1 MTRVEE
7 AFLALVK
14 AGIQGEKPTD
24 PQLSSSEWNQ
34 LLQLS
39 EAHKLLPLVLDA
51 AFSLPSARAVLGKSL
66 PPGGKVAPQG
76 PDEGRQDWRA
86 LALAQLNRQV
96 VQENEFLNLILALR
110 ARGLEPL
117 VVKGAVCRKLYP
129 KPLLRPS
136 VDDDLL
142 VRPEE
147 AAAFHAALLE
157 LGLTED
163 HGATDPNALWELSYH
178 KPDSPLYIELH
189 TCLFDPESPI
199 FSGFN
204 GLFADAFDTPD
215 REQVQDVELLTPEP
229 NLHLLFLILHAYKH
243 FLFSGF
249 GLRIVSDVCLFS
261 RAYAGRIDFEALL
274 RICTALRCHLFT
286 AAVYRIGETY
296 LGIPAPAPF
305 AALEVDEGPLLA
317 DVLDAG
323 LHGTDI
329 DRLHSANIT
338 LTTVADARQG
348 GKAPKSGL
356 RASLFPPADKLA
368 GSYPF
373 LKKHPALVP
382 VAWVRRGCSYLKK
395 SSAHR
400 GAIHPTASLRI
411 GRERVALLQQYD
423 IIDQSKKS

>member
-1 MTRVEE
+1 MTRAEV
-7 AFLALVK
+7 AFLALVR
-14 AGIQGEKPTD
+14 AGIQGEKPAD
-24 PQLSSSEWNQ
+24 PALDGSEWETV
-34 LLQLS
+34 LELA
-39 EAHKLLPLVLDA
+39 ERHKLLPLVLDA

-66 PPGGKVAPQG
+66 PPRGKAAPQG

-110 ARGLEPL
+110 ERGLEPL
-117 VVKGAVCRKLYP
+117 VVKGAICRKRYP

-142 VRPEE
+142 IPPEQ

-215 REQVQDVELLTPEP
+215 REQVQDVALLTPEP

-249 GLRIVSDVCLFS
+249 GLRIISDVCLFS
-261 RAYAGRIDFEALL
+261 QAYATRIDFEKLL
-274 RICTALRCHLFT
+274 QICTELRCHRFT
-286 AAVYRIGETY
+286 AAVYRIGEKY
-296 LGIPAPAPF
+296 LGIPAPAAF
-305 AALEVDEGPLLA
+305 AALEVDEGPLLK
-317 DVLDAG
+317 DVLESG
-323 LHGTDI
+323 LHGADV

-338 LTTVADARQG
+338 LTTVAGSRQG
-348 GKAPKSGL
+348 EKTQRSGL
-356 RASLFPPADKLA
+356 RASLFPPADKLT

-382 VAWVRRGCSYLKK
+382 VAWVRRGCAYLKN
-395 SSAHR
+395 SLAHR

-411 GRERVALLQQYD
+411 GRERVALLAKYD
-423 IIDQSKKS
+423 IIDQNND

>member
-1 MTRVEE
+1 MTR
-7 AFLALVK
+7 ADTALMELLCAVFRE
-14 AGIQGEKPTD
+14 EKPAD
-24 PQLSSSEWNQ
+24 PKLEAADWEA
-34 LLQLS
+34 LLKQAD
-39 EAHKLLPLVLDA
+39 AHRLLAVILDA
-51 AFSLPSARAVLGKSL
+51 AFALPSLRASG
-66 PPGGKVAPQG
+66 AQNG
-76 PDEGRQDWRA
+76 PDLRAWREEA
-86 LALAQLNRQV
+86 LSQINRQV

-110 ARGLEPL
+110 ERGLEPL
-117 VVKGAVCRKLYP
+117 VVKGAICRALYP

-142 VRPEE
+142 IRPEQ

-163 HGATDPNALWELSYH
+163 HGATNPEALWELSYH

-204 GLFADAFDTPD
+204 GLFADAFDAPD

-249 GLRIVSDVCLFS
+249 GLRIISDVCLFS
-261 RAYAGRIDFEALL
+261 RAHAVRIDFEKLL
-274 RICTALRCHLFT
+274 QICTALRCHRFT
-286 AAVYRIGETY
+286 AAVYRIGEKH
-296 LGIPAPAPF
+296 LGIPAPAAF
-305 AALEVDEGPLLA
+305 AALEVDEGPLLT
-317 DVLDAG
+317 DVLESG
-323 LHGTDI
+323 LHGADI

-338 LTTVADARQG
+338 LTTVADAREG
-348 GKAPKSGL
+348 NRTAKGGL
-356 RASLFPPADKLA
+356 RASLFPSAQKLS
-368 GSYPF
+368 GSYPI
-373 LKKHPALVP
+373 LKKHPWMVP
-382 VAWVRRGCSYLKK
+382 AAWTHRLTGYLLHRRKYGKQS
-395 SSAHR
+395 
-400 GAIHPTASLRI
+400 PTASLRI

>member
-1 MTRVEE
+1 MTRTEE
-7 AFLALVK
+7 AFLALVR

-24 PQLSSSEWNQ
+24 PALGGSEWETV
-34 LLQLS
+34 LELA
-39 EAHKLLPLVLDA
+39 ERHKLLPLVLDA

-66 PPGGKVAPQG
+66 PPGGKVSPEAT
-76 PDEGRQDWRA
+76 DEGRPDWRT
-86 LALAQLNRQV
+86 LVLSQVNRQV

-110 ARGLEPL
+110 ERGLEPM
-117 VVKGAVCRKLYP
+117 VVKGAICRKLYP

-142 VRPEE
+142 IRPEQ

-163 HGATDPNALWELSYH
+163 HGTDDPEALWELSYH

-204 GLFADAFDTPD
+204 GFFADAFDAPI
-215 REQVQDVELLTPEP
+215 RERVQDVDLLTLEP

-249 GLRIVSDVCLFS
+249 GLRIISDVCLFS
-261 RAYAGRIDFEALL
+261 RDYATRIDFEKLL
-274 RICTALRCHLFT
+274 QICTELRCHRFT
-286 AAVYRIGETY
+286 AAVYRIGEKH
-296 LGIPAPAPF
+296 LGIPAPAAF
-305 AALEVDEGPLLA
+305 AALEVDEGPLLT
-317 DVLDAG
+317 DVLESG
-323 LHGTDI
+323 LHGADI

-338 LTTVADARQG
+338 LSTVADDRLGSKNQT
-348 GKAPKSGL
+348 SGL
-356 RASLFPPADKLA
+356 RASLFPSAQKLS

-373 LKKHPALVP
+373 LKKHPWMVP
-382 VAWVRRGCSYLKK
+382 AAWTHRITGYLL
-395 SSAHR
+395 HR
-400 GAIHPTASLRI
+400 GKYGKQSPTASLRI
-411 GRERVALLQQYD
+411 GRERVALLEQYD
-423 IIDQSKKS
+423 IIDQSKS